1 MERGLFYIDFENVL
15 KTISYRLI
23 YFSRA
28 SASINVENDINNLK
42 VKRLTNE
49 AKLCND
55 ILNIVENSEAIPSQ
69 TTLVSLVFSS
79 VILYLSQVNDC

>member
-1 MERGLFYIDFENVL
+1 M
-15 KTISYRLI
+15 LI
-23 YFSRA
+23 ICFSRA

-42 VKRLTNE
+42 IKKLTNE

-69 TTLVSLVFSS
+69 TTLVSFMSF
-79 VILYLSQVNDC
+79 